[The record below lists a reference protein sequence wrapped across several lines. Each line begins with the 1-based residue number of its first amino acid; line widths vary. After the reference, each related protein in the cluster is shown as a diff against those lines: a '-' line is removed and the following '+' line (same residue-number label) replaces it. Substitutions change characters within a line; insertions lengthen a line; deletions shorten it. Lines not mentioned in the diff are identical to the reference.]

1 MILCISKDT
10 LVVRVK
16 DPVAA
21 IACYTHSGWKEVE
34 TLQDGENYIMTFGKW
49 SWCDF
54 NSDYITKYS
63 DLW

>member
-21 IACYTHSGWKEVE
+21 IACYTHSGWEEVE
-34 TLQDGENYIMTFGKW
+34 TLQDGENYIMTFGK
-49 SWCDF
+49 
-54 NSDYITKYS
+54 
-63 DLW
+63 